1 MFWKVWFVLKCLC
14 LLTLPGSWTSTSTCK
29 KRTFIQKVRIILFL
43 ELWKPTKKKEKP
55 MLRLQF
61 KYELLTPSS
70 LRERSKTRFLVFVF
84 FKKCILLVQQYQK
97 HQKYE
102 IRYIFKTT
110 WIWWTHGPI
119 IKTEHPYY
127 RWIFQG
133 LDQILLVWEI
143 QLFFGIWVQ

>member
-1 MFWKVWFVLKCLC
+1 MKSLFCFEKFMRSVNIYLQKF
-14 LLTLPGSWTSTSTCK
+14 
-29 KRTFIQKVRIILFL
+29 TFIQKVRIILFL
-43 ELWKPTKKKEKP
+43 ELWKPTKKKEEP

-119 IKTEHPYY
+119 IKTEQHCQNVI
-127 RWIFQG
+127 RWFFQG

-143 QLFFGIWVQ
+143 QLFFDIWVQ